1 MRTPI
6 VISDGGRKFQ
16 YMVSS
21 SEESEIMVGNEFSIL
36 DNSTVEP
43 GTTIELNTYI
53 ASKTQEPLVRFN
65 NYWKRVNFSGVV
77 DGCLPENIHKHTIQI
92 DIPDYS
98 PSTYS
103 NVEYMVDISTHIG
116 LTKVVLACEKF
127 TFDDLL
133 SLPKPYRDGQHKYHQ
148 YYSVDILDPWDLCYS
163 DDFAE
168 FRTEFCLEV
177 PDTNNCGA
185 LVDIEISAVTEEG
198 NDIIPDTRYRSGR
211 NLILLSER
219 DSDYMTM
226 DLKSVPD
233 GWQASLVFNKAFDGD
248 LKTYLSETYFIDVES
263 CIPEIVIMDK
273 DNGYKLLDLDP
284 IDLTGGA
291 VLGDILF
298 SSSNESLRF
307 DDWSDYFDGMFAIS
321 TLRLVDSEG
330 NEVMYLKSNIVPID
344 KQKFSYIVGKEITLE
359 DMDITVE
366 NLDVVNKIQKN
377 IVKVNRPDDYK
388 SNIIK
393 PVFYRSFPLEEIEI
407 HDSVTFTISVDL
419 DSYKTKS
426 NSFSIQIEGKNF
438 TEIGRVPG
446 GVLFKITG
454 SELPHANP
462 NGKYYILDE
471 YKELVAEGNYRYV

>member
-6 VISDGGRKFQ
+6 VISDGSRKFQ

-21 SEESEIMVGNEFSIL
+21 SEETDIMVGNEFNIL
-36 DNSTVEP
+36 DNSTAEQ
-43 GTTIELNTYI
+43 GTTIEANTYI
-53 ASKTQEPLVRFN
+53 SSKTTEPLVRFN
-65 NYWKRVNFSGVV
+65 NYWRRVVFSGTV
-77 DGCLPENIHKHTIQI
+77 DCGLPESIHKRTIQI
-92 DIPDYS
+92 DIPDFS

-103 NVEYMVDISTHIG
+103 NVEYMVDISTRIG

-127 TFDDLL
+127 CFDDLL

-148 YYSVDILDPWDLCYS
+148 YFLIDILDPWDLCYS

-198 NDIIPDTRYRSGR
+198 NDIVPDVRYRTGR

-226 DLKSVPD
+226 DLRSVPE
-233 GWQASLVFNKAFDGD
+233 GWSASVEFNKAFDGD
-248 LKTYLSETYFIDVES
+248 LKTYLHETYFVDVES
-263 CIPEIVIMDK
+263 CIPEIVIMDNE
-273 DNGYKLLDLDP
+273 NGYKLLDLDP
-284 IDLTGGA
+284 IDLSGTTIE
-291 VLGDILF
+291 DILF
-298 SSSNESLRF
+298 SSSEQELRF
-307 DDWSDYFDGMFAIS
+307 GDWSEYVDGMYAIS
-321 TLRLVDSEG
+321 TLRLLDADG
-330 NEVMYLKSNIVPID
+330 NAVMYLKSNIVPVGKD
-344 KQKFSYIVGKEITLE
+344 KFSYIVGEEITLE

-407 HDSVTFTISVDL
+407 HDSVTFTIAIDL

-426 NSFSIQIEGKNF
+426 ESFSVQIEGCNF
-438 TEIGRVPG
+438 PEIGRVPG

-454 SELPHANP
+454 SELPHENP
-462 NGKYYILDE
+462 NGKYYVLDE
-471 YKELVAEGNYRYV
+471 YQELVAEGNYRYV